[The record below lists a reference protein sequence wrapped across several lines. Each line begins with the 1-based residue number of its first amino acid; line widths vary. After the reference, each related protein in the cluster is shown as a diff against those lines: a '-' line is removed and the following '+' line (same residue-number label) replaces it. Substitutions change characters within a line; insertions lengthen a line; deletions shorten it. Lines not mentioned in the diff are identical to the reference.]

1 LRARSRTERLREL
14 TSGLTLPLTSEKR
27 TLLSYTTI
35 EAANLWAQYSQSF
48 FLSVAFGA
56 RDVSGN
62 RIVATPA
69 AALEEAIDSA
79 VWALRPKLAGTKRA
93 WQRHELPDW
102 QNKGHLSRAVRA
114 ISPRLWPDVDTALSY
129 STRAL
134 SDLPTMRNYYA
145 HKAERAA
152 ASARGVGTHYGI
164 TRRLSP
170 EELALTQPPGSSDTL
185 LEGWLADLAAI
196 LKLMP

>member
-1 LRARSRTERLREL
+1 
-14 TSGLTLPLTSEKR
+14 
-27 TLLSYTTI
+27 
-35 EAANLWAQYSQSF
+35 
-48 FLSVAFGA
+48 
-56 RDVSGN
+56 
-62 RIVATPA
+62 
-69 AALEEAIDSA
+69 
-79 VWALRPKLAGTKRA
+79 
-93 WQRHELPDW
+93 
-102 QNKGHLSRAVRA
+102 
-114 ISPRLWPDVDTALSY
+114 
-129 STRAL
+129 
-134 SDLPTMRNYYA
+134 MRNYYA